1 MKLLVEKVYNNYD
14 VIQITSNY
22 NFGDNEGN
30 ELQSGFAVIDELTN
44 ISVNNESEELSKDL
58 LSITKLTKNIEDAT
72 YFTDKEIASRFSNEI
87 KRRVTSFVDEQNKL
101 IDEQNKEIDAR
112 NKEIEERNKSLPD
125 NEKKPL
131 EKRKDRIVI
140 DYSASVQKTDLRVN
154 VDGTPEEFLESLPW
168 TRTTKDTIKN
178 DCMQQFNSIINNYGR
193 DINDNPFLVYISNL
207 DNKYGNGK
215 YSGPAFTITSN
226 LLKIL
231 LNDYGRIV
239 DYEDFNNLNED
250 NIFMDNYF
258 TRLTNSEQIVYIIQ
272 VYTWFQNSYNVRNY
286 ITDDVSIL
294 KQFGVT
300 SKDDV
305 RTLCM
310 NVLKQGGKGEYN
322 PAKVIE
328 NNLLKL
334 ENKNTSTLSS
344 SNRTKDTVQIKAQSK
359 NSERW
364 KRMLSSVEDKLKE
377 LSADDRQ
384 DLLAYINGLSSNDRV
399 GG

>member
-1 MKLLVEKVYNNYD
+1 MKLLVEKVYNNY
-14 VIQITSNY
+14 VIQIASNY
-22 NFGDNEGN
+22 NFGNNEGN

-44 ISVNNESEELSKDL
+44 ISVNTESEELSKDL

-87 KRRVTSFVDEQNKL
+87 KRRLAQQGKY
-101 IDEQNKEIDAR
+101 
-112 NKEIEERNKSLPD
+112 
-125 NEKKPL
+125 
-131 EKRKDRIVI
+131 
-140 DYSASVQKTDLRVN
+140 DYSASIQKTDLRIN
-154 VDGTPEEFLESLPW
+154 TDGTPEEFLESLPW

-178 DCMQQFNSIINNYGR
+178 DCMQQFNSIINSYGR

-215 YSGPAFTITSN
+215 YSGPAFTITPRVLN
-226 LLKIL
+226 IL
-231 LNDYGRIV
+231 LNTYGKMV
-239 DYEDFNNLNED
+239 DLEDFTNTNEE

-258 TRLTNSEQIVYIIQ
+258 TRLTNSEQIGYIIQ

-286 ITDDVSIL
+286 ITDDTNIL

-305 RTLCM
+305 KTLCM

-364 KRMLSSVEDKLKE
+364 KRMLSSVEDRLKE

>member
-1 MKLLVEKVYNNYD
+1 MKLLVEKVYNNY
-14 VIQITSNY
+14 VIQIASNY
-22 NFGDNEGN
+22 NFGNNKDN
-30 ELQSGFAVIDELTN
+30 ELQSGFAIIDELTN
-44 ISVNNESEELSKDL
+44 ISVGNESEELSKDL

-87 KRRVTSFVDEQNKL
+87 KRRVTAFVNEQNKL
-101 IDEQNKEIDAR
+101 IDEQNKEIDER
-112 NKEIEERNKSLPD
+112 NKEIEEINKSLPND
-125 NEKKPL
+125 EKIEL

-140 DYSASVQKTDLRVN
+140 DYSASVQKTDLRIN
-154 VDGTPEEFLESLPW
+154 TDGTPEEFLESLPW

-178 DCMQQFNSIINNYGR
+178 DCMQQFNTILNSYGR

-207 DNKYGNGK
+207 DSKYGNGK
-215 YSGPAFTITSN
+215 YNGPAFTITPRVLN
-226 LLKIL
+226 IL
-231 LNDYGRIV
+231 LNTYGKMV
-239 DYEDFNNLNED
+239 DLEDFTNTNED

-258 TRLTNSEQIVYIIQ
+258 TRLTNSEQIGYIIQ

-305 RTLCM
+305 KTLCM

-334 ENKNTSTLSS
+334 ENKSTSTLSS
-344 SNRTKDTVQIKAQSK
+344 SNRTKDTVQIRAQSK

-364 KRMLSSVEDKLKE
+364 KKMLSSVEDRLKE

>member
-1 MKLLVEKVYNNYD
+1 MKLLIEKVYNNY
-14 VIQITSNY
+14 VIQIASNY
-22 NFGDNEGN
+22 NFGNSNNGN
-30 ELQSGFAVIDELTN
+30 ELQSGFAVIDKLET
-44 ISVNNESEELSKDL
+44 ISINTESEELSKDL
-58 LSITKLTKNIEDAT
+58 LSITTLTKNIEDAT
-72 YFTDKEIASRFSNEI
+72 YFTDKSVAQRFSSEL
-87 KRRVTSFVDEQNKL
+87 KRRVKQQGEFE
-101 IDEQNKEIDAR
+101 
-112 NKEIEERNKSLPD
+112 
-125 NEKKPL
+125 
-131 EKRKDRIVI
+131 
-140 DYSASVQKTDLRVN
+140 YSASIQTTDLRINVN
-154 VDGTPEEFLESLPW
+154 GSPEEFLESLPW

-193 DINDNPFLVYISNL
+193 NINDNPFLVYISNL

-231 LNDYGRIV
+231 LNDYDRIV

-272 VYTWFQNSYNVRNY
+272 VYNWFQNSYNVRNY
-286 ITDDVSIL
+286 ITDDANIL

-300 SKDDV
+300 DKNDV
-305 RTLCM
+305 ETLCM

-334 ENKNTSTLSS
+334 ENKNTKTLSS
-344 SNRTKDTVQIKAQSK
+344 GNTSKNTTQIKTQSR

-364 KRMLSSVEDKLKE
+364 NKFLGSKGEDIKN
-377 LSADDRQ
+377 LSAADKE
-384 DLLAYINGLSSNDRV
+384 DLLSYIYSLSDNNTSTI
-399 GG
+399 GGEI